1 MLRVLVRKTPKHPL
15 QRIYFRKFSS
25 DDPYSSTAHTA
36 PVDAWIKIYNQ
47 MEKKAGKIS
56 ERNVASAMTPLRSEM
71 GDIRKS
77 VNQIEHRLGNLE
89 HRVEKIEDKVSK
101 LHEDV
106 HKRFNEVHKGFSEVH
121 KGFSEVH
128 KEASRNLRLILFGF
142 FSISATA
149 VSVNQF
155 FSNTVRKNDRNPPS
169 LSAPTPLAPAG
180 VPK

>member
-1 MLRVLVRKTPKHPL
+1 MLRVLVRKTSKHPL

-47 MEKKAGKIS
+47 MEEKAGKIS

-71 GDIRKS
+71 DDIRKS
-77 VNQIEHRLGNLE
+77 VNQIEHRVGNLE

-106 HKRFNEVHKGFSEVH
+106 HKGFN
-121 KGFSEVH
+121 EVH

-142 FSISATA
+142 FIISATA